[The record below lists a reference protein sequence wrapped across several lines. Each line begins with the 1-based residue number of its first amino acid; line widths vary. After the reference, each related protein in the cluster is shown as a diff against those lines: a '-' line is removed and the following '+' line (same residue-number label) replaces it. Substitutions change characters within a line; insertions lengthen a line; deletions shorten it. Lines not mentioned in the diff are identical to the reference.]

1 LYKHKHRI
9 YNRLGI
15 PLRSDTKSMIKLRMD
30 VDYPYPSRFQSFVF
44 IAVNRKVGKNYLKNS
59 KIIAKM
65 INDSPKEVK
74 AYWFFTPQ
82 TTPDQDLMDLLRQN
96 RHEVALH
103 VANNPYAELALLEK
117 ATKRKV
123 RYYTVHGTARLIARL
138 MWRRKIWEA
147 RAQIPAGFPLKSFY
161 DFPTIG
167 MDLVCYDNPVAQ
179 AVKIAE
185 NYIAEG
191 EVLHFHPE
199 WLFQRGTLNHRG
211 PYYETLRSILEVD
224 KELEGLAIRK
234 KGFAKIASYAGTG
247 NYSTLEYERDF
258 VPTEEFWEKLA
269 NTGVDIFTFIE
280 RSWCFKLPNPPKN
293 WLKTEDNIGLLEV
306 STYQEWWNR
315 IGKKTRNMVRKAE
328 KSGVTTE
335 VVEPSEKL
343 AEGIWRIYNETP
355 VRQGRRFPYY
365 GIELPTVKNAVM
377 SSRNSTYFGA
387 FFQNELVGFI
397 QLVNG
402 DKISII
408 SQILS
413 MQKFWDK
420 AVTNSLLAKAIEN
433 CAKRQVR
440 WVMYGRMGNHP
451 SLDSFNLSNGF
462 TRFSLTRYYVPLTKK
477 GRIATILKLH
487 RDLKDVLPQRMKGLL
502 LRVFNWV
509 NRPK

>member
-1 LYKHKHRI
+1 
-9 YNRLGI
+9 
-15 PLRSDTKSMIKLRMD
+15 MIKLRMD
-30 VDYPYPSRFQSFVF
+30 VDYPYPSRFQSFLF
-44 IAVNRKVGKNYLKNS
+44 TILNRRIIRNYLENP

-65 INDSPKEVK
+65 VNESPKEIR

-82 TTPDQDLMDLLRQN
+82 TTPDKEMLALMCPDK
-96 RHEVALH
+96 HEVCLH
-103 VANNPYAELALLEK
+103 VANNPYRELELLEK
-117 ATKRKV
+117 VTNRIVK
-123 RYYTVHGTARLIARL
+123 YYTIHGTARLFARL
-138 MWRRKIWEA
+138 MWRRKIWQA
-147 RAQIPAGFPLKSFY
+147 RVPIPAGFPLQNFW
-161 DFPTIG
+161 DFPTIIL
-167 MDLVCYDNPVAQ
+167 DREAYSNSTAKTVEL
-179 AVKIAE
+179 AE
-185 NYIAEG
+185 KGISQG
-191 EVLHFHPE
+191 KVLHVHPD
-199 WLFQRGTLNHRG
+199 WLFQKGKLNRRG
-211 PYYETLRSILEVD
+211 PYYETLKTILEVD
-224 KELEGLAIRK
+224 KELEGLAIRQ
-234 KGFAKIASYAGTG
+234 KGFAKIASYAGAG

-258 VPTEEFWEKLA
+258 VPTEEFREKLA
-269 NTGVDIFTFIE
+269 DRGVDIFTFIE
-280 RSWCFKLPNPPKN
+280 REWCFKLSNPSEN
-293 WLKTEDNIGLLEV
+293 WLKTKDNIGLLEIT
-306 STYQEWWNR
+306 TYQEWWDR

-328 KSGVTTE
+328 KSGVTTA
-335 VVEPSEKL
+335 VVEPNEKL
-343 AEGIWRIYNETP
+343 AEGVWRIYNETA

-365 GIELPTVKNAVM
+365 GIKLSTVKNAVM

-420 AVTNSLLAKAIEN
+420 AVTNALLAKAIEN
-433 CAKRQVR
+433 CANKQVQ

-451 SLDSFNLSNGF
+451 SLDSFKLSNGF
-462 TRFSLTRYYVPLTKK
+462 TKFSLTRYYVPLTKK